1 MGWLNSRK
9 PQGFHHTYIYIDERN
24 EAVRRLRQSRVEAA
38 ADEASLTA
46 AATDA
51 EPSVVTAAP
60 SGDAV
65 ASSVDASAPSAASA
79 ALLGDAVAS
88 SVDASAPSAASAAPS
103 GDDAAPKS
111 ASATPMPETLP
122 AGPLFVSALAERRR
136 QSRDAAMRLVGAI
149 VVPLLMLFLVLTI
162 FIFLL

>member
-51 EPSVVTAAP
+51 EPSVVTAVP
-60 SGDAV
+60 SGDEA
-65 ASSVDASAPSAASA
+65 APSVDASATK
-79 ALLGDAVAS
+79 
-88 SVDASAPSAASAAPS
+88 SVSAAPS
-103 GDDAAPKS
+103 ADS
-111 ASATPMPETLP
+111 AKPAPETSP

>member
-60 SGDAV
+60 SGDEA
-65 ASSVDASAPSAASA
+65 APSVDASATKSVSAAPSADSAKPSAASA
-79 ALLGDAVAS
+79 K
-88 SVDASAPSAASAAPS
+88 PSAASA
-103 GDDAAPKS
+103 
-111 ASATPMPETLP
+111 TPAPETSP

>member
-46 AATDA
+46 AGDGAVSSADA
-51 EPSVVTAAP
+51 AKPSA
-60 SGDAV
+60 D
-65 ASSVDASAPSAASA
+65 SAKPSAASA
-79 ALLGDAVAS
+79 
-88 SVDASAPSAASAAPS
+88 
-103 GDDAAPKS
+103 
-111 ASATPMPETLP
+111 TPVPETSP
-122 AGPLFVSALAERRR
+122 AGQLFVSALAERRR

>member
-60 SGDAV
+60 SGDN
-65 ASSVDASAPSAASA
+65 
-79 ALLGDAVAS
+79 L
-88 SVDASAPSAASAAPS
+88 
-103 GDDAAPKS
+103 APKS
-111 ASATPMPETLP
+111 ASVTPAPETSP

>member
-38 ADEASLTA
+38 ADEATLTA

-51 EPSVVTAAP
+51 EPSVVTA
-60 SGDAV
+60 V
-65 ASSVDASAPSAASA
+65 
-79 ALLGDAVAS
+79 
-88 SVDASAPSAASAAPS
+88 PS
-103 GDDAAPKS
+103 GDDLAPKS
-111 ASATPMPETLP
+111 ASATPAPETSP
-122 AGPLFVSALAERRR
+122 AGPLFVSALADRRR
-136 QSRDAAMRLVGAI
+136 QSRDSAMRLVGAI

>member
-51 EPSVVTAAP
+51 EPSVVTA
-60 SGDAV
+60 V
-65 ASSVDASAPSAASA
+65 
-79 ALLGDAVAS
+79 
-88 SVDASAPSAASAAPS
+88 PS
-103 GDDAAPKS
+103 GDDAAPSVDASAPKS
-111 ASATPMPETLP
+111 ASATPAPETSP
-122 AGPLFVSALAERRR
+122 AGQLFVSALAERRR
-136 QSRDAAMRLVGAI
+136 KSRDAAMRLVGAI

>member
-51 EPSVVTAAP
+51 EPSV
-60 SGDAV
+60 
-65 ASSVDASAPSAASA
+65 
-79 ALLGDAVAS
+79 
-88 SVDASAPSAASAAPS
+88 
-103 GDDAAPKS
+103 
-111 ASATPMPETLP
+111 ASATPAPETSS

>member
-51 EPSVVTAAP
+51 EPSVVTA
-60 SGDAV
+60 V
-65 ASSVDASAPSAASA
+65 
-79 ALLGDAVAS
+79 
-88 SVDASAPSAASAAPS
+88 PS
-103 GDDAAPKS
+103 GDDAAPSVDASAPKS
-111 ASATPMPETLP
+111 ASATPAPETSP

-136 QSRDAAMRLVGAI
+136 QSRDAAMRLVGAV

>member
-38 ADEASLTA
+38 ADEASLTT

-51 EPSVVTAAP
+51 EPSAVT
-60 SGDAV
+60 
-65 ASSVDASAPSAASA
+65 
-79 ALLGDAVAS
+79 
-88 SVDASAPSAASAAPS
+88 AAPS
-103 GDDAAPKS
+103 GDDAASSVDVSALSAASAKPS
-111 ASATPMPETLP
+111 AASATPEPETSP

>member
-24 EAVRRLRQSRVEAA
+24 EAVRRLRQSRVETA

-46 AATDA
+46 A
-51 EPSVVTAAP
+51 
-60 SGDAV
+60 GDGA
-65 ASSVDASAPSAASA
+65 ASSADAAKPSADSAKPSAASA
-79 ALLGDAVAS
+79 
-88 SVDASAPSAASAAPS
+88 
-103 GDDAAPKS
+103 
-111 ASATPMPETLP
+111 TPAPETSP

-136 QSRDAAMRLVGAI
+136 RSRDAAMRLVGAI

>member
-24 EAVRRLRQSRVEAA
+24 EAVRRLRLSRVEAA

-60 SGDAV
+60 SGDA
-65 ASSVDASAPSAASA
+65 S
-79 ALLGDAVAS
+79 
-88 SVDASAPSAASAAPS
+88 
-103 GDDAAPKS
+103 APKS
-111 ASATPMPETLP
+111 ASATPAPETSP

>member
-51 EPSVVTAAP
+51 EPSAVTAAP
-60 SGDAV
+60 SA
-65 ASSVDASAPSAASA
+65 DASAPSAASA
-79 ALLGDAVAS
+79 LPA
-88 SVDASAPSAASAAPS
+88 
-103 GDDAAPKS
+103 
-111 ASATPMPETLP
+111 PETSP

>member
-46 AATDA
+46 VGDGAVSSADAAK
-51 EPSVVTAAP
+51 
-60 SGDAV
+60 
-65 ASSVDASAPSAASA
+65 PSAASA
-79 ALLGDAVAS
+79 K
-88 SVDASAPSAASAAPS
+88 PSAASAKPS
-103 GDDAAPKS
+103 A
-111 ASATPMPETLP
+111 ASAKPSAASVTPVPEISP

>member
-38 ADEASLTA
+38 ADEASLA
-46 AATDA
+46 AA
-51 EPSVVTAAP
+51 
-60 SGDAV
+60 GDGA
-65 ASSVDASAPSAASA
+65 ASSDDDAKPSADSA
-79 ALLGDAVAS
+79 K
-88 SVDASAPSAASAAPS
+88 PSA
-103 GDDAAPKS
+103 D
-111 ASATPMPETLP
+111 SATPAPETSP

>member
-46 AATDA
+46 A
-51 EPSVVTAAP
+51 
-60 SGDAV
+60 GDGA
-65 ASSVDASAPSAASA
+65 ASSADAAKPSADSAKPSAAS
-79 ALLGDAVAS
+79 V
-88 SVDASAPSAASAAPS
+88 
-103 GDDAAPKS
+103 
-111 ASATPMPETLP
+111 TPAPETSP

-136 QSRDAAMRLVGAI
+136 QSRDAAMMLVGAI

>member
-51 EPSVVTAAP
+51 EPSAVTAEPSRDDAAP
-60 SGDAV
+60 S
-65 ASSVDASAPSAASA
+65 VDAFVPSAASA
-79 ALLGDAVAS
+79 K
-88 SVDASAPSAASAAPS
+88 PSAASA
-103 GDDAAPKS
+103 
-111 ASATPMPETLP
+111 TPEPETSP

>member
-46 AATDA
+46 A
-51 EPSVVTAAP
+51 
-60 SGDAV
+60 GDGA
-65 ASSVDASAPSAASA
+65 ASSADAAKPSADSA
-79 ALLGDAVAS
+79 K
-88 SVDASAPSAASAAPS
+88 PSAASAAP
-103 GDDAAPKS
+103 A
-111 ASATPMPETLP
+111 PETSP

>member
-46 AATDA
+46 AGDGAVSSADA
-51 EPSVVTAAP
+51 AK
-60 SGDAV
+60 
-65 ASSVDASAPSAASA
+65 PSAASA
-79 ALLGDAVAS
+79 K
-88 SVDASAPSAASAAPS
+88 PSAASA
-103 GDDAAPKS
+103 
-111 ASATPMPETLP
+111 TPAPETSP
-122 AGPLFVSALAERRR
+122 AGQLFVSALAERRR
-136 QSRDAAMRLVGAI
+136 KSRDAAMRLVGAI

>member
-1 MGWLNSRK
+1 MMGWLNSCK

-46 AATDA
+46 A
-51 EPSVVTAAP
+51 
-60 SGDAV
+60 GDGA
-65 ASSVDASAPSAASA
+65 ASSADAAKPSADSAKPSAAS
-79 ALLGDAVAS
+79 V
-88 SVDASAPSAASAAPS
+88 
-103 GDDAAPKS
+103 
-111 ASATPMPETLP
+111 TPAPETSP

>member
-46 AATDA
+46 AEDGA
-51 EPSVVTAAP
+51 
-60 SGDAV
+60 
-65 ASSVDASAPSAASA
+65 ASSADAARPSADSAKPSAASLNPA
-79 ALLGDAVAS
+79 
-88 SVDASAPSAASAAPS
+88 
-103 GDDAAPKS
+103 
-111 ASATPMPETLP
+111 PETSP
-122 AGPLFVSALAERRR
+122 AGPLFISALAERRR

>member
-38 ADEASLTA
+38 ADEAPLTA
-46 AATDA
+46 A
-51 EPSVVTAAP
+51 
-60 SGDAV
+60 GDGA
-65 ASSVDASAPSAASA
+65 ASSADAAKPSADSAKPSAAS
-79 ALLGDAVAS
+79 V
-88 SVDASAPSAASAAPS
+88 
-103 GDDAAPKS
+103 
-111 ASATPMPETLP
+111 TPTPETSP

>member
-38 ADEASLTA
+38 ADEASLA
-46 AATDA
+46 AA
-51 EPSVVTAAP
+51 
-60 SGDAV
+60 GDGA
-65 ASSVDASAPSAASA
+65 ASS
-79 ALLGDAVAS
+79 
-88 SVDASAPSAASAAPS
+88 
-103 GDDAAPKS
+103 DDAAKPS
-111 ASATPMPETLP
+111 ADSAKPSADSATPAPETSS

>member
-46 AATDA
+46 A
-51 EPSVVTAAP
+51 
-60 SGDAV
+60 GDGA
-65 ASSVDASAPSAASA
+65 ASSADAAKPSADSA
-79 ALLGDAVAS
+79 K
-88 SVDASAPSAASAAPS
+88 PSA
-103 GDDAAPKS
+103 D
-111 ASATPMPETLP
+111 SATPAPETSP

-136 QSRDAAMRLVGAI
+136 QSRDSAMRLVGAI

>member
-51 EPSVVTAAP
+51 EPSVVTAA
-60 SGDAV
+60 
-65 ASSVDASAPSAASA
+65 SSVDAS
-79 ALLGDAVAS
+79 
-88 SVDASAPSAASAAPS
+88 
-103 GDDAAPKS
+103 APKS
-111 ASATPMPETLP
+111 ASATPAPETSP

>member
-46 AATDA
+46 A
-51 EPSVVTAAP
+51 
-60 SGDAV
+60 GDGA
-65 ASSVDASAPSAASA
+65 ASSADAAKPSADSAKPSAASA
-79 ALLGDAVAS
+79 
-88 SVDASAPSAASAAPS
+88 
-103 GDDAAPKS
+103 
-111 ASATPMPETLP
+111 TPVPETSP
-122 AGPLFVSALAERRR
+122 AGQLFVSALAERRR

>member
-1 MGWLNSRK
+1 MGWLNSRQ

-38 ADEASLTA
+38 ADEAALPA

-79 ALLGDAVAS
+79 AL
-88 SVDASAPSAASAAPS
+88 SA
-103 GDDAAPKS
+103 DNLAPKS
-111 ASATPMPETLP
+111 ASATPAPETSS

>member
-46 AATDA
+46 A
-51 EPSVVTAAP
+51 
-60 SGDAV
+60 GDGA
-65 ASSVDASAPSAASA
+65 ASSADAAKPSADCAKPSAASA
-79 ALLGDAVAS
+79 
-88 SVDASAPSAASAAPS
+88 
-103 GDDAAPKS
+103 
-111 ASATPMPETLP
+111 TPVPETSP

>member
-46 AATDA
+46 AGDG
-51 EPSVVTAAP
+51 AA
-60 SGDAV
+60 SSADAV
-65 ASSVDASAPSAASA
+65 ALSADSAKPSAASA
-79 ALLGDAVAS
+79 
-88 SVDASAPSAASAAPS
+88 
-103 GDDAAPKS
+103 
-111 ASATPMPETLP
+111 TPAPETSP

>member
-51 EPSVVTAAP
+51 EPSVVTA
-60 SGDAV
+60 V
-65 ASSVDASAPSAASA
+65 
-79 ALLGDAVAS
+79 
-88 SVDASAPSAASAAPS
+88 PS
-103 GDDAAPKS
+103 GDDAAPSVDASAPKP
-111 ASATPMPETLP
+111 ASATPAPETSP

>member
-24 EAVRRLRQSRVEAA
+24 EAVRRLRQSRVETA

-60 SGDAV
+60 S
-65 ASSVDASAPSAASA
+65 VDAS
-79 ALLGDAVAS
+79 
-88 SVDASAPSAASAAPS
+88 
-103 GDDAAPKS
+103 APKS
-111 ASATPMPETLP
+111 ASATPAPETSP

>member
-60 SGDAV
+60 SGDDTAP
-65 ASSVDASAPSAASA
+65 SVDASATKSVSA
-79 ALLGDAVAS
+79 AL
-88 SVDASAPSAASAAPS
+88 SA
-103 GDDAAPKS
+103 DNLAPKS
-111 ASATPMPETLP
+111 ASATPASETSP

>member
-24 EAVRRLRQSRVEAA
+24 EAVRRLRQSRVEAV

-46 AATDA
+46 A
-51 EPSVVTAAP
+51 
-60 SGDAV
+60 GDGA
-65 ASSVDASAPSAASA
+65 ASSADVAKPSA
-79 ALLGDAVAS
+79 DN
-88 SVDASAPSAASAAPS
+88 
-103 GDDAAPKS
+103 AAPKS
-111 ASATPMPETLP
+111 ASATPEPETSP

>member
-24 EAVRRLRQSRVEAA
+24 EAVRRLRQSRVEVA

-60 SGDAV
+60 LGDDA
-65 ASSVDASAPSAASA
+65 APSVDAS
-79 ALLGDAVAS
+79 
-88 SVDASAPSAASAAPS
+88 
-103 GDDAAPKS
+103 APKS
-111 ASATPMPETLP
+111 ASATPSPETSP

>member
-38 ADEASLTA
+38 TDEASLAA

-60 SGDAV
+60 S
-65 ASSVDASAPSAASA
+65 VDASAP
-79 ALLGDAVAS
+79 
-88 SVDASAPSAASAAPS
+88 
-103 GDDAAPKS
+103 KS
-111 ASATPMPETLP
+111 ASVTPAPETSP

>member
-1 MGWLNSRK
+1 MDWLNSRK

-60 SGDAV
+60 SGDGTAP
-65 ASSVDASAPSAASA
+65 SVDVSAT
-79 ALLGDAVAS
+79 
-88 SVDASAPSAASAAPS
+88 
-103 GDDAAPKS
+103 KS
-111 ASATPMPETLP
+111 ASATPVPETSP

>member
-38 ADEASLTA
+38 AGEASLTA
-46 AATDA
+46 A
-51 EPSVVTAAP
+51 
-60 SGDAV
+60 GDGA
-65 ASSVDASAPSAASA
+65 ASSADAAKPSAASA
-79 ALLGDAVAS
+79 K
-88 SVDASAPSAASAAPS
+88 PSAASA
-103 GDDAAPKS
+103 
-111 ASATPMPETLP
+111 TPAPETSP

>member
-60 SGDAV
+60 SGDN
-65 ASSVDASAPSAASA
+65 
-79 ALLGDAVAS
+79 L
-88 SVDASAPSAASAAPS
+88 
-103 GDDAAPKS
+103 APKS
-111 ASATPMPETLP
+111 DSATPSADNLASKSVSATPAPETSP